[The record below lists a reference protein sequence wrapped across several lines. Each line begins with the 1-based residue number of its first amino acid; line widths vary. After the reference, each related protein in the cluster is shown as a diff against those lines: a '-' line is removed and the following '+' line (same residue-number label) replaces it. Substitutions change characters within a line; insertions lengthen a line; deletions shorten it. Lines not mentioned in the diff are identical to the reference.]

1 MFGFSVLER
10 HKMVK
15 LWQVIIILFVLQ
27 TGRKTLRLLAL
38 PVVTMPNKA
47 CETCKTNERKETK
60 RAPIDG
66 QNEKKK
72 KNLKSFNELM
82 TRVAKLILD

>member
-1 MFGFSVLER
+1 MPNYNYFICF
-10 HKMVK
+10 
-15 LWQVIIILFVLQ
+15 
-27 TGRKTLRLLAL
+27 TA
-38 PVVTMPNKA
+38 VTMPNKA

-72 KNLKSFNELM
+72 KNLKSFNDLM